1 MLNTLVVLVLVVAVL
16 WVLWE
21 MWQNGWDL
29 KKGGAAILAAI
40 AAWWVW
46 IHDSV
51 TSIVSG
57 M

>member
-29 KKGGAAILAAI
+29 KKGGAAIVAA
-40 AAWWVW
+40 ALAWWVW

-51 TSIVSG
+51 TSLMSG

>member
-1 MLNTLVVLVLVVAVL
+1 MLDTLVVLVLVVAVL

>member
-1 MLNTLVVLVLVVAVL
+1 MLNTLVVSVLVAAIL
-16 WVLWE
+16 WVMWE

-29 KKGGAAILAAI
+29 KKGASAIVVAAL
-40 AAWWVW
+40 AWWVW

-51 TSIVSG
+51 TSLLSG

>member
-1 MLNTLVVLVLVVAVL
+1 MLNTLVVLVLVAAIL
-16 WVLWE
+16 WVMWE

-29 KKGGAAILAAI
+29 KKGASAIVVAAL
-40 AAWWVW
+40 AWWVW

-51 TSIVSG
+51 TSLLSG